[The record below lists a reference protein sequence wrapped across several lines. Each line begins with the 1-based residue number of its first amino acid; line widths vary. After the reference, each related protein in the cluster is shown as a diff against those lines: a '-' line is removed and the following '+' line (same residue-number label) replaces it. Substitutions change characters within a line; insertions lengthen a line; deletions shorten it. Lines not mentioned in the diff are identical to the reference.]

1 MADNN
6 KLDKTFDPTAIET
19 RLYEAWENE
28 GCFKAGRVLAQDP
41 EAKPYTIVIPPPNVT
56 GSLHMGHA
64 LNNTLQDIL
73 CRFERMRG
81 RDVLWQPGTDH
92 AGIATQ
98 MVVER
103 QLAEQGNES
112 RREMGR
118 EKFLERV
125 WQWKEESGSTI
136 TRQLRRLGAS
146 CDWSRERFTMDEG
159 LSKAVLKV
167 FVTLYEQKL
176 IYKDK
181 RLVNWD
187 PGLLT
192 AISDL
197 EVEQRET
204 NSHMWHFNYPLE
216 DGSGHITVATTRPET
231 MLGDTGVAVHPD
243 DERYKDLIGKNV
255 VLPIV
260 GRLIPIV
267 ADDYADPEK
276 GSGAVK
282 ITPAH
287 DFNDFEVGKR
297 CGLAAIN
304 MLDQHAAIDL
314 SDDAFAEMNGK
325 DDWHGLDRY
334 EARKKV
340 VATLEEMGLVDKIE
354 PDTHMVP
361 YGDRSNQ
368 VIEPWLTDQ
377 WYVDAETM
385 AKPAIEAVKKG
396 NTKFV
401 PPNWDKTYF
410 EWMNNIQP
418 WCISR
423 QLWWGHQIPA
433 WYDEDGKVYVAESE
447 AAAQAQ
453 AGEGVALTRDEDVLD
468 TWFSSALWPFSTLG
482 WTGGDESEETKA
494 FIKRHYKTDVLVTGF
509 DIIFFWVAR
518 MMMSGL
524 HFMDDEQG
532 KPEVPFDTVYVHALV
547 RDEKGAK
554 MSKSKGNVVDPLEIM
569 DKYGADALRF
579 TLAAMAAMGRD
590 IKLAESRVEGYRN
603 FATKL
608 WNAARFCEMNGCF
621 EAGDFDPAK
630 ATLPLTQWMVGE
642 VVRAQNAVTAAL
654 EAYRFNDAS
663 NAVYQF
669 IWNSFCD
676 WYVELAKPALQG
688 EDAAAKAE
696 VQAATKWAFENALRL
711 LHPFMPFVTEEVWA
725 KTAGENQS
733 RANHLML
740 DVWPTLSDDL
750 INEDADSEI
759 NWLIEA
765 IGEIRSVRSEMNVPA
780 GAQVPLVVVGASG
793 ATQQRLRE
801 TDTVLKRLARLADI
815 TEADVVP
822 DDAVQT
828 VLGEATLAIALADVI
843 DVDAEKA
850 RLKKDISK
858 VEGEIKKISG
868 KLGNQ
873 GFLDKAPEA
882 VIEEN
887 KSRLAEEEARRD
899 KLQSA
904 LERLG

>member
-1 MADNN
+1 MADSS
-6 KLDKTFDPTAIET
+6 KLDKTFDPMAIET
-19 RLYEAWENE
+19 RLYEAWEGE
-28 GCFKAGRVLAQDP
+28 GCFKAGRVP
-41 EAKPYTIVIPPPNVT
+41 EAEPYTIVIPPPNVT

-81 RDVLWQPGTDH
+81 RDVLWQPGADH

-112 RREMGR
+112 RHEMGR

-167 FVTLYEQKL
+167 FVALYEQGL

-204 NSHMWHFNYPLE
+204 NSHLWHFNYPLE

-243 DERYKDLIGKNV
+243 DERYKDLVGKNV

-267 ADDYADPEK
+267 ADEYADPEK

-304 MLDQHAAIDL
+304 MLNQHAAVDL
-314 SDDAFAEMNGK
+314 SDEAFDAMDGK
-325 DDWHGLDRY
+325 DEWHGLDRY
-334 EARKKV
+334 AARKKIV
-340 VATLEEMGLVDKIE
+340 ETLKGLGLVDKIE

-385 AKPAIEAVKKG
+385 AKPAIEAVKNG
-396 NTKFV
+396 ATKFV

-433 WYDEDGKVYVAESE
+433 WYDEDGNVFVAESE
-447 AAAQAQ
+447 EAAQAQ

-482 WTGGDESEETKA
+482 WPDETPELA
-494 FIKRHYKTDVLVTGF
+494 RHYKTDVLVTGF

-524 HFMDDEQG
+524 HFMKDEDG
-532 KPEVPFDTVYVHALV
+532 KPEVPFHTVYVHALV

-579 TLAAMAAMGRD
+579 TLSAMAAMGRD

-608 WNAARFCEMNGCF
+608 WNAARFCEMNDCF
-621 EAGDFDPAK
+621 EAGKFDPAQ
-630 ATLPLTQWMVGE
+630 ASLPLTQWLVGE
-642 VVRAQNAVTAAL
+642 VVRAQNTVTAAL

-663 NAVYQF
+663 NGVYQF

-688 EDAAAKAE
+688 EDAVEKAE
-696 VQAATKWAFENALRL
+696 MQAATKWALDQALRL

-725 KTAGENQS
+725 KTAK
-733 RANHLML
+733 RDNHLML
-740 DVWPTLSDDL
+740 DVWPNLPESL
-750 INEDADSEI
+750 INEAADGEI
-759 NWLIEA
+759 NWLIAA

-780 GAQVPLVVVGASG
+780 GAQVPLVVVGAAA
-793 ATQQRLRE
+793 ATQKRLSE
-801 TDTVLKRLARLADI
+801 TDAVLKRLARLADI
-815 TEADVVP
+815 SEADAVP
-822 DDAVQT
+822 EGAVQT
-828 VLGEATLAIALADVI
+828 VLGEATFALPLADVI

-850 RLKKDISK
+850 RLTKDIGK

-887 KSRLAEEEARRD
+887 KARLAEEEARRD

-904 LERLG
+904 LARLG

>member
-1 MADNN
+1 MSDNS

-28 GCFKAGRVLAQDP
+28 GCFKAGRVP
-41 EAKPYTIVIPPPNVT
+41 EAEPYTIVIPPPNVT

-167 FVTLYEQKL
+167 FVTLYEQGL

-204 NSHMWHFNYPLE
+204 NSHLWHFNYPLE
-216 DGSGHITVATTRPET
+216 DNSGHITVATTRPET

-243 DERYKDLIGKNV
+243 DDRYKDLIGKNV

-267 ADDYADPEK
+267 ADEYADPEK

-297 CGLAAIN
+297 CNLAAIN

-314 SDDAFAEMNGK
+314 SDEAFADMDGK

-334 EARKKV
+334 EARKKI
-340 VATLEEMGLVDKIE
+340 VATLEAMGLVDKIE

-385 AKPAIEAVKKG
+385 AKPAIAAVKNG
-396 NTKFV
+396 DTKFV

-447 AAAQAQ
+447 DAAQAQ
-453 AGEGVALTRDEDVLD
+453 AGAGVALTRDEDVLD

-482 WTGGDESEETKA
+482 WPDETPEL
-494 FIKRHYKTDVLVTGF
+494 KRHYKTDVLVTGF

-524 HFMDDEQG
+524 HFMDDE
-532 KPEVPFDTVYVHALV
+532 VPFHTVYVHALV

-554 MSKSKGNVVDPLEIM
+554 MSKSKGNVVDPLELM

-579 TLAAMAAMGRD
+579 TLSAMAAMGRD

-630 ATLPLTQWMVGE
+630 ASLPLTQWLVGE
-642 VVRAQNAVTAAL
+642 VVRAQNAVTTAL

-676 WYVELAKPALQG
+676 WYVELAKPALQSDGQG
-688 EDAAAKAE
+688 EDETEKAE
-696 VQAATKWAFENALRL
+696 VQAATKWAMENALRL
-711 LHPFMPFVTEEVWA
+711 LHPFMPFVTEDVWA
-725 KTAGENQS
+725 KTGA
-733 RANHLML
+733 RDNHLML
-740 DVWPTLSDDL
+740 DTWPTLSDAL
-750 INEDADSEI
+750 INKDADAEI

-780 GAQVPLVVVGASG
+780 GAQVPLIIVGAND
-793 ATQQRLRE
+793 ATKARLGE
-801 TDTVLKRLARLADI
+801 TDAVLKRLARLAEI
-815 TEADVVP
+815 TEADAVP
-822 DDAVQT
+822 DGAVQT
-828 VLGEATLAIALADVI
+828 VLGEATLAITLADVI

-850 RLKKDISK
+850 RLKKDIGK

-873 GFLDKAPEA
+873 GFLDKAPQA
-882 VIEEN
+882 VIDEN
-887 KSRLAEEEARRD
+887 KTRLAEEEARRD

-904 LERLG
+904 LERIS